1 MNIKLY
7 CTYND
12 KIVDDE
18 IDSIREE
25 NQIEAVIGKSIKIRL
40 RYNQRHKNYVG
51 ETNGLEFTIKAD
63 DIPKEYTYKPFRRH
77 R

>member
-7 CTYND
+7 CTDND
-12 KIVDDE
+12 KIVDAE

>member
-7 CTYND
+7 CTDND
-12 KIVDDE
+12 KVVDAE